1 MSIPKSESIYRYV
14 DIGEIQLHIYCKS
27 LKILTLLLKAQ
38 KFNAR
43 KRMLGIAFILEKIMF
58 DTTLISNC
66 KSMTFG

>member
-1 MSIPKSESIYRYV
+1 MSIPKSESIYRYYV
-14 DIGEIQLHIYCKS
+14 DIGEIQLHTYCMS
-27 LKILTLLLKAQ
+27 LKIPTMLKSQ

-43 KRMLGIAFILEKIMF
+43 KRMLEFAFILEKSMF